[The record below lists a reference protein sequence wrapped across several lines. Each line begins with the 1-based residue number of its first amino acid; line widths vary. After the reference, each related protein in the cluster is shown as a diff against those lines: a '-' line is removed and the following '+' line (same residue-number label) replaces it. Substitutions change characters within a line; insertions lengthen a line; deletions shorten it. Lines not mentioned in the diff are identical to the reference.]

1 MYLKA
6 KNSLHATQISSF
18 YYVFIVFFE
27 TDAKIYIY
35 LYRINATLELNYTV
49 LMQKIFKTELYLLN
63 NQLNL

>member
-6 KNSLHATQISSF
+6 KNSLHATRISSF
-18 YYVFIVFFE
+18 KYIFIVFFE